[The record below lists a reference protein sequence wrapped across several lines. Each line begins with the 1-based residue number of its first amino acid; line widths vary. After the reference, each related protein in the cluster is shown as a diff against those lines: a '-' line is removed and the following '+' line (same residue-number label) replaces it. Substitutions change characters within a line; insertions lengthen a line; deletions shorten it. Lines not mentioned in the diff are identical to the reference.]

1 MRYPFLHAGL
11 LLGVLSLTASAN
23 AQQIVHAL
31 TGKVVA
37 ISATSKTI
45 QVDTDDGSQ
54 GNFDVL
60 TQKDV
65 LLSFEKNVK
74 AMTVPATTYSKADS
88 HVVVFFYGDD
98 SARTVVAVEDLGS
111 GPLTT
116 DLGTVVKLD
125 KHAHQITIKG
135 DSGDE
140 KTFQID
146 GKTLADSF
154 YGVTEGQKF
163 SADKGAK
170 VRITASVENGTPTAL
185 FIRAL
190 SF

>member
-1 MRYPFLHAGL
+1 MRNPFLHAGL
-11 LLGVLSLTASAN
+11 LLGALSLTASAN

-65 LLSFEKNVK
+65 LLSFEKSVK
-74 AMTVPATTYSKADS
+74 AMTVPASAYSKADS

-98 SARTVVAVEDLGS
+98 NSRTVVAVEDLGP
-111 GPLTT
+111 GPLTS
-116 DLGTVVKLD
+116 DLGTIVKLD

-135 DSGDE
+135 DAGAE

-146 GKTLADSF
+146 AKTLADSS
-154 YGVTEGQKF
+154 YGVMEGEKF
-163 SADKGAK
+163 SADKGAR
-170 VRITASVENGTPTAL
+170 VRVTASIENGAPTAL